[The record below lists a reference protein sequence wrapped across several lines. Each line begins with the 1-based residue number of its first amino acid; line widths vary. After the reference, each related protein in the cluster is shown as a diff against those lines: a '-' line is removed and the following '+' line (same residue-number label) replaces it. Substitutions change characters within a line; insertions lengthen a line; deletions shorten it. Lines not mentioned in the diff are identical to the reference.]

1 MQVRVETDNH
11 IEGRQELLAYVE
23 SVVRDAVG
31 RHVDHLT
38 HVEAHLG
45 DANSGDKSGPND
57 MRCLLE
63 ARVAGIKTIAVS
75 HHAESLHLAIGG
87 AVNKLRHALESALG
101 KLQDRQRRAEGTG
114 PLSVDI
120 SDENP
125 DAV

>member
-1 MQVRVETDNH
+1 MQIQVETDNH

-23 SVVRDAVG
+23 SVVLDAVG

-57 MRCLLE
+57 MRCLFE

-75 HHAESLHLAIGG
+75 HHAESLHLAIDG
-87 AVNKLRHALESALG
+87 AVNKLRHALESSLG
-101 KLQDRQRRAEGTG
+101 KLQDRRRRAEGTG
-114 PLSVDI
+114 QLSLDI
-120 SDENP
+120 SEENP
-125 DAV
+125 DAA